1 MSACRNQFRF
11 PPLPFNM
18 KLRLLPVF
26 VAGAALL
33 AWPLTSF
40 AAATKGD
47 APAHISQGQT
57 ITLADHLVAGKIT
70 VVDFTSQYCPP
81 CRRISPLL
89 DKLHASRADIA
100 VVKVDINRP
109 ETKGID
115 WKSPVAQ
122 QFGLRSIPHFKVF
135 DKDGKLMAEGDEAY
149 EMVNRWL
156 Q

>member
-1 MSACRNQFRF
+1 MTR
-11 PPLPFNM
+11 PL
-18 KLRLLPVF
+18 LALALLL
-26 VAGAALL
+26 AAAALP
-33 AWPLTSF
+33 AAEKGPEPLVVARGERIELT
-40 AAATKGD
+40 D
-47 APAHISQGQT
+47 Y
-57 ITLADHLVAGKIT
+57 LVPGKI
-70 VVDFTSQYCPP
+70 VIFDFTSKYCPP
-81 CRRISPLL
+81 CRMYEEPL
-89 DKLHASRADIA
+89 KGLHQKRADIA